1 MGVLATRCRVDRW
14 TPLLATIRFL
24 VGRVGVLNTRLRGGG
39 VRLGCA
45 GEDRFSLGHTRST
58 L

>member
-24 VGRVGVLNTRLRGGG
+24 VGRVGELNTRLRGGG

-45 GEDRFSLGHTRST
+45 GDRLVIRGALS
-58 L
+58 